1 MRITQALR
9 NPANWQDFETLCLM
23 LWCEEWN
30 SDDLKKN
37 GRVGQGQDGVDIS
50 GHKDGEDEY
59 SAIQCKCKSDGEFLK
74 KEEIA
79 EEIEKAKSFKPALKR
94 YVIATTAKKDAEIEE
109 FVRLKDLENRKAGLF
124 SVDLKSWEDIVDML
138 ERHKRVLNTYLD
150 LITEDYSVS
159 VSFGN
164 GDSVI
169 EITPVFSLVHYVAP
183 KPEEVSDEEN
193 TPSQGVVQGPFGSLA
208 EGLKQLAD
216 LQDRMQVINKPWQVA
231 KTIETNRS
239 YVPLK
244 IVLNNDGTSPIDNF
258 KLKLEFDCPGVRFT
272 FDNVEEKGGFAI
284 NRPLMASFNSNV
296 DFEGQ
301 TLVIKGET
309 LNPHD
314 NAVSDDFYIKVPYNV
329 SNIRIQWQLLSRYYN
344 DSGHLTMTVK
354 PSFVEKECEDIRYA
368 GRTFVEDFIEVKD
381 VE

>member
-9 NPANWQDFETLCLM
+9 KPANWQDFETLCLM

-37 GRVGQGQDGVDIS
+37 GRVGQGQNGVDIS
-50 GHKDGEDEY
+50 GHKDEEDEY

-79 EEIEKAKSFKPALKR
+79 EEIEKAKSFRPALKR

-109 FVRLKDLENRKAGLF
+109 FVRVKDSENRKAGLF

-150 LITEDYSVS
+150 LITEDYSAS

-169 EITPVFSLVHYVAP
+169 EITPVFSLVHYVTP
-183 KPEEVSDEEN
+183 KPKEVSNEEN
-193 TPSQGVVQGPFGSLA
+193 APTQGVEQGPFSSLA

-258 KLKLEFDCPGVRFT
+258 K
-272 FDNVEEKGGFAI
+272 
-284 NRPLMASFNSNV
+284 SNV